1 MQIAIVGMGFAVG
14 VVAFVAWLAFML
26 RQDKAHRMAVVE
38 ATYERTR
45 SHRDAAR
52 SAR

>member
-1 MQIAIVGMGFAVG
+1 MQIAVLGVGFAVG

-26 RQDKAHRMAVVE
+26 RQDRAHRMAVVA
-38 ATYERTR
+38 ATYERTQ